1 MNKIIPPALLLGVL
15 LTAPAAAIAAE
26 PATLPNVLEC
36 TQPADKALV
45 ALERAGIPV
54 TGQSVQ
60 VSNVAAYGVPVV
72 RVEAFKSQS
81 SLDVYFVIAPAA
93 RNRLIQAA
101 KLEAWDDEGGAG
113 FRRELAGE
121 NSLNVSHPD
130 DPNVEDGEALATCS
144 MRLRGGP

>member
-1 MNKIIPPALLLGVL
+1 MKIIPPALLVVL
-15 LTAPAAAIAAE
+15 LAAPAAAIAAE
-26 PATLPNVLEC
+26 PASLSEVLEC
-36 TQPADKALV
+36 NVAADKALS
-45 ALERAGIPV
+45 ALEHAGIPV
-54 TGQSVQ
+54 TGQSAS

-81 SLDVYFVIAPAA
+81 SLGVYYVIAPAD
-93 RNRLIQAA
+93 RDRLIQAA

-113 FRRELAGE
+113 FRRELAGK
-121 NSLNVSHPD
+121 NRLNVSHPD

>member
-1 MNKIIPPALLLGVL
+1 MTKIIPPALLVVL
-15 LTAPAAAIAAE
+15 LAAPAAAIAAE
-26 PATLPNVLEC
+26 PASLSEVLEC
-36 TQPADKALV
+36 TLPADKALS
-45 ALERAGIPV
+45 ALERADIPV

-81 SLDVYFVIAPAA
+81 SLGVYFVIAPAD
-93 RNRLIQAA
+93 RERLIQAA
-101 KLEAWDDEGGAG
+101 GLEAWDDEGGAG
-113 FRRELAGE
+113 FRRELTGK
-121 NSLNVSHPD
+121 NRLNVSHPD

>member
-1 MNKIIPPALLLGVL
+1 MKIIPPALLVVL
-15 LTAPAAAIAAE
+15 LAAPAAAIAAE
-26 PATLPNVLEC
+26 PASLSEVLEC
-36 TQPADKALV
+36 NVAADKALS
-45 ALERAGIPV
+45 ALEHAGIPV
-54 TGQSVQ
+54 TGQSVS

-81 SLDVYFVIAPAA
+81 SLGVYYVIAPAD
-93 RNRLIQAA
+93 RDRLIQAA

-113 FRRELAGE
+113 FRRELAGK
-121 NSLNVSHPD
+121 NRLNVSHPD

>member
-1 MNKIIPPALLLGVL
+1 MTKIIPPALLLAV
-15 LTAPAAAIAAE
+15 LTAPAASIAAE
-26 PATLPNVLEC
+26 PATLSNVLEC

-93 RNRLIQAA
+93 RNRLIHAA

>member
-1 MNKIIPPALLLGVL
+1 MKIIPPALLVVL
-15 LTAPAAAIAAE
+15 LAAPAAAMAAE
-26 PATLPNVLEC
+26 PATLSEVLEC
-36 TQPADKALV
+36 TLPAAKALV
-45 ALERAGIPV
+45 ALEREGIPV

-81 SLDVYFVIAPAA
+81 SLGVYFVIAPAH
-93 RNRLIQAA
+93 RDRLIQAA
-101 KLEAWDDEGGAG
+101 GLEAWDDEGGAG
-113 FRRELAGE
+113 FRRELAGK
-121 NSLNVSHPD
+121 NRLNVSHPD

>member
-1 MNKIIPPALLLGVL
+1 MKIIPPALLVVL
-15 LTAPAAAIAAE
+15 LAAPAAAIAAE
-26 PATLPNVLEC
+26 PTTLSNVLEC
-36 TQPADKALV
+36 TLPADKALS

-54 TGQSVQ
+54 TGQSVS

-81 SLDVYFVIAPAA
+81 SLGVYFVIAPAD
-93 RNRLIQAA
+93 RERLIQAA
-101 KLEAWDDEGGAG
+101 GLEAWNDEGGAG
-113 FRRELAGE
+113 FRRELTGK
-121 NSLNVSHPD
+121 NRLNVSHPD

>member
-1 MNKIIPPALLLGVL
+1 MKIIPPALLVVL
-15 LTAPAAAIAAE
+15 LAAPAAAIAAE
-26 PATLPNVLEC
+26 PASLSEVLEC
-36 TQPADKALV
+36 TLPADKALS
-45 ALERAGIPV
+45 ALERADIPV

-81 SLDVYFVIAPAA
+81 SLGVYFVIAPAD
-93 RNRLIQAA
+93 RERLIQAA
-101 KLEAWDDEGGAG
+101 GLEAWDDEGGAG
-113 FRRELAGE
+113 FRRELTGK
-121 NSLNVSHPD
+121 NRLNVSHPD

>member
-1 MNKIIPPALLLGVL
+1 MKIIPPALLVVL
-15 LTAPAAAIAAE
+15 LAAPSAAMAAE
-26 PATLPNVLEC
+26 PATLSEVLEC
-36 TQPADKALV
+36 RLPADKALA
-45 ALERAGIPV
+45 ALERAGIPA

-81 SLDVYFVIAPAA
+81 SLGVYFVIAPAD
-93 RNRLIQAA
+93 RDRLIQAA

-113 FRRELAGE
+113 FRRELAGK
-121 NSLNVSHPD
+121 NRLNVSHPD

>member
-1 MNKIIPPALLLGVL
+1 MKIIPPALFVL
-15 LTAPAAAIAAE
+15 LLAAPAAAMASE
-26 PATLPNVLEC
+26 PASLSDVLEC
-36 TQPADKALV
+36 TLPADKALS

-54 TGQSVQ
+54 TGQSVP

-72 RVEAFKSQS
+72 RVEVFKSQS
-81 SLDVYFVIAPAA
+81 SLGVYYVIAPAD
-93 RNRLIQAA
+93 RDRLIQAA

-113 FRRELAGE
+113 FRRELAGK
-121 NSLNVSHPD
+121 NRLNVSHPD

>member
-1 MNKIIPPALLLGVL
+1 MKIIPPALLLAVL

-26 PATLPNVLEC
+26 SASLSDVLEC
-36 TQPADKALV
+36 NVAADKALV

-54 TGQSVQ
+54 TGQSVS
-60 VSNVAAYGVPVV
+60 VSNVAAYGVHVV

-81 SLDVYFVIAPAA
+81 SLGVYFVIAPAD
-93 RNRLIQAA
+93 RDRLIQAA

-113 FRRELAGE
+113 FRRELAE
-121 NSLNVSHPD
+121 KNRLNVSHPD

-144 MRLRGGP
+144 MRLRGSP

>member
-1 MNKIIPPALLLGVL
+1 MTKIIPPALLVVL
-15 LTAPAAAIAAE
+15 LATPAAAIAAE
-26 PATLPNVLEC
+26 PASLSEVLEC
-36 TQPADKALV
+36 TLPADKALS
-45 ALERAGIPV
+45 ALERAGVPV

-81 SLDVYFVIAPAA
+81 SLGVYFVIAPAD
-93 RNRLIQAA
+93 RERLIQAA
-101 KLEAWDDEGGAG
+101 GLEAWDDEGGAG
-113 FRRELAGE
+113 FRRELTE
-121 NSLNVSHPD
+121 KNRLSVSHPD